1 MGRELVQGK
10 VAMRTPSRTISRP
23 TLWQKGLL
31 ERILKKSRGPM
42 EKLEREFSKQK
53 TGDRMLAMKN
63 AIHITLHEDGYSKEL
78 RAAVIARKA
87 GETTDLMFAAALELF
102 EDECGKLCDDAG
114 RMAED
119 LLLRVSDESVCEK
132 LSYIKPTSM
141 LSKGTEKKRERT
153 ATVLAK
159 MCRHVSF
166 KAERLVEKITDNVS
180 MLEQNGNEM
189 EQKAAVVFL
198 NNVKVQVIDVPA
210 VA

>member
-1 MGRELVQGK
+1 MARELVQGK
-10 VAMRTPSRTISRP
+10 VAMRIPSRTISRP

-31 ERILKKSRGPM
+31 ERILRKSEGPM

-53 TGDRMLAMKN
+53 TGNRLLAMKN
-63 AIHITLHEDGYSKEL
+63 AIHITLHEEGYCKEF
-78 RAAVIARKA
+78 RAGVIARKP
-87 GETTDLMFAAALELF
+87 GDTTDLMFAAALEMF

-132 LSYIKPTSM
+132 LSYLKPTIM
-141 LSKGTEKKRERT
+141 LSRGTESKRERT

-166 KAERLVEKITDNVS
+166 KAERLVERITDNVS
-180 MLEQNGNEM
+180 ALKEHGNEM
-189 EQKAAVVFL
+189 EQRAATVFL
-198 NNVKVQVIDVPA
+198 NKVRVQVIDVPA